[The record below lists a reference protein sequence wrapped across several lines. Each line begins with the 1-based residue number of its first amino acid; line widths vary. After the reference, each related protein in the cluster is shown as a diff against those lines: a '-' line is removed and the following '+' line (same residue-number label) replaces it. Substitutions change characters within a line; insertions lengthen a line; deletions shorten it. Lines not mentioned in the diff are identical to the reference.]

1 MGLNGG
7 KSSQKHFSF
16 FLFSLFCMKRFNNVK
31 NWKKQTNK
39 LFKMTCYNM
48 NSSEWWERKENKKEE
63 NIIWKRIRKENINE
77 KMNGILCGNK
87 NVQF

>member
-1 MGLNGG
+1 MGLKWIWNGIEMDMKWDWMG
-7 KSSQKHFSF
+7 ANEVKSISF
-16 FLFSLFCMKRFNNVK
+16 FLFSLFCTKRFNNIK

-63 NIIWKRIRKENINE
+63 SILYEKE
-77 KMNGILCGNK
+77 
-87 NVQF
+87 